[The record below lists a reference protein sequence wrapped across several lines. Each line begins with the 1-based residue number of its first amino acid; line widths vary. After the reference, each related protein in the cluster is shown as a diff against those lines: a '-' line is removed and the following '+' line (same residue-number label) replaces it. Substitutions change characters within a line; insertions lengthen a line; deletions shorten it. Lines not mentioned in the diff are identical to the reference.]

1 MARVREPRERRV
13 VSSRTIALLSPFFRR
28 SEGRQA
34 WVLRL
39 IGGRV
44 GPVLVSEHGGRAASY
59 REEDGQAVMKAPEIL
74 VRIELGRGAA
84 STSVCPGK
92 LGPSTSAKK

>member
-13 VSSRTIALLSPFFRR
+13 VSSRTIALLSPYFRR

-44 GPVLVSEHGGRAASY
+44 GPVLVSEHDQLTVKGPEGWQAPPVR
-59 REEDGQAVMKAPEIL
+59 REVAVDK
-74 VRIELGRGAA
+74 G
-84 STSVCPGK
+84 STD
-92 LGPSTSAKK
+92 

>member
-44 GPVLVSEHGGRAASY
+44 GPVLVSEHDQLTVKGPEGWQAPPVR
-59 REEDGQAVMKAPEIL
+59 REVAVDK
-74 VRIELGRGAA
+74 G
-84 STSVCPGK
+84 STD
-92 LGPSTSAKK
+92 